1 LVLAEKTEAGEIR
14 NHSHRRLERHRI
26 SRVPRN
32 ITGPRRR
39 FGVLQHIVLQDTE
52 TILMF
57 VAYILFV
64 GEFVGKERRAG
75 LNNSSGLSFCLTSNI
90 AGVE

>member
-1 LVLAEKTEAGEIR
+1 MEKTEAGEVR

-32 ITGPRRR
+32 ITPPRRR
-39 FGVLQHIVLQDTE
+39 FGVLRHIVLQDIE
-52 TILMF
+52 PSLFLWHIP
-57 VAYILFV
+57 FV
-64 GEFVGKERRAG
+64 GEFVGKEKRAG

-90 AGVE
+90 AGVG